1 MDPVE
6 IKLRVKKKG
15 KVRIMDVS
23 GRLTSENDDY
33 FYEQYNSLVDKN
45 IVKILIDFTN
55 VTYIN
60 SAGMAVML
68 VMAKEAKDNGIKM
81 VYTGLT
87 THFKKV
93 AEMIAMDKLVEIT
106 DNRDDAMNSFK

>member
-1 MDPVE
+1 MDKVE
-6 IKLRVKKKG
+6 IKIKIKKKG
-15 KVRIMDVS
+15 KLRTLSVS
-23 GRLTSENDDY
+23 GRLTSENDDF

-45 IVKILIDFTN
+45 IKKMLIDFN
-55 VTYIN
+55 DVTYIN

-68 VMAKEAKDNGIKM
+68 VMAKEAKDSGIKM

-93 AEMIAMDKLVEIT
+93 AEMIDMDKLVDII
-106 DNRDDAMNSFK
+106 DNRDEAIDSFK